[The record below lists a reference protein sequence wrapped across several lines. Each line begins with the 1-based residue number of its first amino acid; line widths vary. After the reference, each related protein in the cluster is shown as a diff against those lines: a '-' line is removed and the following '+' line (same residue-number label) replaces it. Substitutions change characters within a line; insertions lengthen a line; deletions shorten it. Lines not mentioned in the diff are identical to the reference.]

1 MKHEKN
7 GIWMNLFSPS
17 EAYHRFRLSI
27 WVFIAAIF
35 LIGVGGLSWY
45 FGVVRPRLNAESI
58 KVYRSTIPETKEIEE
73 TTESSHTSVHETHL
87 RNANENQAVA
97 EETSLSSPSSGV
109 SIDTGTEGST
119 VSSETLEQAHP
130 KQNADAEKQKRAK
143 ALAEVAELK
152 KSYAEV
158 EKSYQAIVGEVE
170 AVDSMISQILS
181 LENSGADDEAVKNS
195 VMPLLVKQLNAS
207 SANEQREH
215 FDQFRRMI
223 SSTVSDP
230 VQTNEIFGDLL
241 KTLTE
246 NGFVQKF

>member
-1 MKHEKN
+1 MKQQKN

-17 EAYHRFRLSI
+17 ETYHRFRLPM
-27 WVFIAAIF
+27 WGFIAAIS

-45 FGVVRPRLNAESI
+45 LGVVRPRLNAEPV

-73 TTESSHTSVHETHL
+73 TTKSSHTSVHETHL
-87 RNANENQAVA
+87 RNTNENQAVG
-97 EETSLSSPSSGV
+97 EETSLSSPSSGA

-119 VSSETLEQAHP
+119 VSSETVQQVHP
-130 KQNADAEKQKRAK
+130 KQNAEAERRKRAK

-152 KSYAEV
+152 KRYAEL
-158 EKSYQAIVGEVE
+158 EKSSKAIVEEVE
-170 AVDSMISQILS
+170 TVDSMISQILS
-181 LENSGADDEAVKNS
+181 LENSGADDEAVKNM
-195 VMPLLVKQLNAS
+195 VIPLLVEQLNAS
-207 SANEQREH
+207 SANEQREY

-230 VQTNEIFGDLL
+230 TQTNEIFSNVL

-246 NGFVQKF
+246 NGFIQKF

>member
-1 MKHEKN
+1 MKQQKN

-17 EAYHRFRLSI
+17 ETYHRFRLPM
-27 WVFIAAIF
+27 WGFIAAIS

-45 FGVVRPRLNAESI
+45 LGFVCPRLNAEPV
-58 KVYRSTIPETKEIEE
+58 KVYRSTIPETKDIEE
-73 TTESSHTSVHETHL
+73 TTKSGHMSVHETPL
-87 RNANENQAVA
+87 RNANENQSVG
-97 EETSLSSPSSGV
+97 EET

-119 VSSETLEQAHP
+119 VSSETVKQEHP
-130 KQNADAEKQKRAK
+130 KQNAEAERRKKAK

-152 KSYAEV
+152 KRYAEI
-158 EKSYQAIVGEVE
+158 EKRSKAIVGEVE
-170 AVDSMISQILS
+170 TVESRISQLLS
-181 LENSGADDEAVKNS
+181 LENSGADDEVVKNI

-207 SANEQREH
+207 SENEQREY

-230 VQTNEIFGDLL
+230 SQTNEIFGNLL